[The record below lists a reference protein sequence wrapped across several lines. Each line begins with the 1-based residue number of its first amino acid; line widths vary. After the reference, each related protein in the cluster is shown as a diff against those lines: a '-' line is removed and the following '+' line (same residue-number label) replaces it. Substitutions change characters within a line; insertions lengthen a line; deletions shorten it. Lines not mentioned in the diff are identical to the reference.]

1 MTRAW
6 LCSFFVLFAPVVLTA
21 DKVQPGEGV
30 LPVNAEGRPINLDFE
45 AGDLRDWVADGEA
58 FRGQPIKGD
67 TVAARRGDM
76 RSDHAGQYWI
86 GTYEKG
92 LDKPQGTLT
101 SASFKVTHPWASFL
115 VAGGLHETTCV
126 QIVRKDSGKII
137 KQASGHETENLERVS
152 VDLREHQGQEI
163 FIRLVDK
170 HSGGWGHLNFDD
182 FRFHATKPYIPD
194 PPKSLRVVDL
204 FPHAGLTPDEAAQA
218 MTVPEG
224 FKVTAFAGEPDVKQP
239 IAMTIDDRGRLWVA
253 EAFSYPVRVPE
264 DKAQDRILI
273 FEDVDNDGKFDKRT
287 VFADKLNLVSGIE
300 VGFGGVWVG
309 AAPQFLF
316 IPDRDGDDKPD
327 GPPEVLLD
335 GWGYQDTHETL
346 NSFIWGPDGWLYGCH
361 GVFTHS
367 RVGKPGTPNEQ
378 RVPLNAGIWRYHP
391 TKHVFDVFAHGT
403 SNPWGVDFN
412 DHGQCFLSCCVIPHL
427 FHMIQGARYH
437 RQGGEHFNPH
447 TYADIPTIAKH
458 RHWVGNQWNDADRA
472 RSNDNGGGH
481 AHAGAMIYLGGA
493 WPAKYRNQLFMNN
506 IHGARINQDL
516 LEADGSGYIGSAAP
530 DFIKT
535 NDLWSQILY
544 LRYGPDGQAY
554 MIDWYDNNQCHHGNV
569 AGHDRSNGRIFK
581 VSYVG
586 VPPSGGRTLAGNT
599 TANGQPA
606 KAGTPTGGLRAMTD
620 LNLVNLQLHQNDWY
634 VRTARRLLQERA
646 AADKLDVKVRPALAK
661 LAFQHD
667 EVTRRLR
674 GLWALHVTG
683 GLTEDYVQAGLQ
695 NDSDQVRA
703 WTIQLTMENACC
715 GRSPDERS
723 GRSPDPASEAD
734 RRSPASGRPAVNP
747 PAGSGDPRRTLSEK
761 TLAYLSDLARAD
773 ESPVVRLYIASAVQR
788 LPLEQR
794 WDILTGLL
802 SQANDADDHNLPLM
816 YWYAAEP
823 LVGVPPSGGQP
834 AEAGT
839 PALTRALKL
848 ASEGNIPLVLEFM
861 VRRIGSLGTPESLD
875 ILVREVA
882 ETNDEDTRLTILR
895 GLRAG
900 LKGRRQVPMPAS
912 WNDVSSKLTSSRDA
926 ETRTLAFSLAVTF
939 GDPASFTKM
948 REQLADIKT
957 PAEQRR
963 EYLATLLAAK
973 DAKLLPVLHGL
984 LKDAA
989 LRAEALRGLAVY
1001 DDAKTPALIL
1011 STYGSLSP
1019 AEKRDALNTLSAR
1032 ANFAR
1037 AMLAAAGTDK
1047 NQPIKPTDLSAD
1059 LIRQLRN
1066 LRDDEINRRIGEVWG
1081 VARETA
1087 EDKVKLI
1094 AHYKQ
1099 LVEAKPAAEADLS
1112 LGRAIYAKTCQ
1123 QCHTLFGVGGKIG
1136 PELTGSNRA
1145 NLDYLL
1151 SNIIDPSAVM
1161 AREYIPS
1168 VIVTTEG
1175 RVLTGLVRE
1184 QTANSVT
1191 VVTAN
1196 ETIVVPKGEIDEMQK
1211 SDKSMMPDDQLKQ
1224 FQDGEVRSLFAYLA
1238 SPRQVP
1244 LLATSDNAATLFN
1257 GRDLTGWEGN
1267 PELWSV
1273 ENGEI
1278 VGKSPGLTRNEFLV
1292 SQMLAGDFRL
1302 SLQVKLTPNA
1312 GNSGI
1317 QFRSEVVG
1325 VPPSGGPAKAGT
1337 PTEVKGYQADV
1348 GVGWWGKLYE
1358 EHGRGL
1364 LWDKSG
1370 EAHVKPDDWNDYRIE
1385 AVGGKI
1391 RTWINGQPC
1400 VDLDDPAGA
1409 KRGILALQLH
1419 SGGKFEVRF
1428 RNLKLELISK

>member
-1 MTRAW
+1 MMARAW
-6 LCSFFVLFAPVVLTA
+6 LCSFFVLFASVALA
-21 DKVQPGEGV
+21 DDKAQPSEGV
-30 LPVNAEGRPINLDFE
+30 LPVDAQGQPINLDFE
-45 AGDLRDWVADGEA
+45 TGDLRDWVADGEA

-76 RSDHAGQYWI
+76 RSNHVGQFWI

-115 VAGGLHETTCV
+115 VAGGPHETTCV
-126 QIVRKDSGKII
+126 QIVRKDSDKII
-137 KQASGHETENLERVS
+137 KQVSGHETENLERVP

-170 HSGGWGHLNFDD
+170 HRGGWGHLNFDD
-182 FRFHATKPYIPD
+182 FRLHATKPNIPD
-194 PPKSLRVVDL
+194 PPKLLRVVDL
-204 FPHAGLTPDEAAQA
+204 FPNAGLTPDEAAKA

-264 DKAQDRILI
+264 DKARDRILI

-287 VFADKLNLVSGIE
+287 VFVDNLNLVSGIE

-367 RVGKPGTPNEQ
+367 RVGKPGTPNNQ

-447 TYADIPTIAKH
+447 TYADIPTIARH

-516 LEADGSGYIGSAAP
+516 LEADGSGYIGNAAP

-586 VPPSGGRTLAGNT
+586 MGGSPVPGREKPEVRSQRSEIRGQKSASAPSAENSSPTLPKGV
-599 TANGQPA
+599 ANFL
-606 KAGTPTGGLRAMTD
+606 THGLRAMTD
-620 LNLVNLQLHQNDWY
+620 LDLVNLQLHQNDWY

-646 AADKLDVKVRPALAK
+646 AAGKLDAKARPALAT

-667 EVTRRLR
+667 DVTCRLR

-683 GLTEDYVQAGLQ
+683 GLTEEHVQAGLQ

-703 WTIQLTMENACC
+703 WTIQLAMENDCC
-715 GRSPDERS
+715 GRT
-723 GRSPDPASEAD
+723 PDPATDAD
-734 RRSPASGRPAVNP
+734 RRSPPPPPPPPSTNGRPAVNE
-747 PAGSGDPRRTLSEK
+747 PAGSGDPRRTLSER

-773 ESPVVRLYIASAVQR
+773 ESPVVRLYITSAVQR

-816 YWYAAEP
+816 YWYATEP
-823 LVGVPPSGGQP
+823 LAVVD
-834 AEAGT
+834 T
-839 PALTRALKL
+839 LRALKL

-882 ETNDEDTRLTILR
+882 ETNDEDARLTILR

-912 WNDVSSKLTSSRDA
+912 WNDVSAKLTSSRDA

-948 REQLADIKT
+948 REQLSNIKT

-989 LRAEALRGLAVY
+989 LRAESLRGLAVY

-1011 STYGSLSP
+1011 GVYGSLSP

-1037 AMLAAAGTDK
+1037 AMLASVGTDK

-1066 LRDDEINRRIGEVWG
+1066 LRDDEVNRRIGEVWG

-1099 LVEAKPAAEADLS
+1099 LVEAKPAAEVDLS

-1123 QCHTLFGVGGKIG
+1123 QCHTLFGIGGKIG

-1196 ETIVVPKGEIDEMQK
+1196 ETVVVPKGEIDEMKK

-1244 LLATSDNAATLFN
+1244 LLATADNVATLFN

-1267 PELWSV
+1267 PDLWSV

-1292 SQMLAGDFRL
+1292 SQMLAGDFRF

-1317 QFRSEVVG
+1317 QFRSEALA
-1325 VPPSGGPAKAGT
+1325 GG
-1337 PTEVKGYQADV
+1337 EVKGYQADV

-1370 EAHVKPDDWNDYRIE
+1370 EAHVKPDDWNDYRVE

-1400 VDLDDPAGA
+1400 VDLNDPDGA

-1428 RNLKLELISK
+1428 RDLKLELISK